1 MRERIVIISVSV
13 VVALVLIVGLVA
25 YGVWYTLF
33 RVTPGPFDGPDVSD
47 ADYFKY
53 GTIGVEPTGGV
64 PYWIWIVLPEVFP
77 DHLPGPG
84 GYASLGAV
92 WEEGQETP
100 IGFPKQNI
108 GIVPRVGINCAV
120 CHTSV
125 YRKSPEETEPTIVL
139 AGASQGFNVLAYQ
152 RFLFDAASDPRF
164 NTDVLIEAI
173 DQANPDFSWFDKL
186 LYRFIIIPRT
196 RDALLETR
204 EEWAWTYNNPDWG
217 PGRIDPFNPV
227 KFGILEQPIDS
238 TIGNSDMLSVWNLQL
253 REGMVLHWDGLNP
266 SLREVVLSSAI
277 GDGTT
282 PENLDLAVMERI
294 ENFLKELPPP
304 EYPFEI
310 DEQLAAEGEAVYDA
324 HCASCHTPGQGRTG
338 QVIPVEEVGTDRHRV
353 DMWEAKDAQAYNDKY
368 RDYEWKF
375 NQFQDLD
382 GYAAVPLD
390 GLWLRAPYLHNGS
403 VPTLE
408 DLLKPPE
415 SRPAVFYRGYDVYDP
430 EKVGF
435 VHDLEENPQTGIK
448 LFRYDTSL
456 PGNSNA
462 GHLYGTGLPDADK
475 EALIEYLKTK

>member
-13 VVALVLIVGLVA
+13 VVAIALIVGLVA
-25 YGVWYTLF
+25 YGAWYTLF
-33 RVTPGPFDGPDVSD
+33 RMVPGPFDGPDVSD

-53 GTIGVEPTGGV
+53 GTIGIEPTAGV
-64 PYWIWIVLPEVFP
+64 PYWIWVVLPEVLP
-77 DHLPGPG
+77 ERLPGPG

-92 WEEGQETP
+92 WEECQETP
-100 IGFPKQNI
+100 IGFPKQEI
-108 GIVPRVGINCAV
+108 GTVPRVGINCAV

-125 YRKSPEETEPTIVL
+125 YRKSAEETEPTIVL
-139 AGASQGFNVLAYQ
+139 GGASQGFNVLGYQ

-164 NTDVLIEAI
+164 NADVLIEAI

-204 EEWAWTYNNPDWG
+204 EDWEWTYNNPDWG

-227 KFGILEQPIDS
+227 KFGILEQPVDE
-238 TIGNSDMLSVWNLQL
+238 TIGNSDMLSVWNMQL

-282 PENLDLAVMERI
+282 PKNLDLEVMERI
-294 ENFLKELPPP
+294 ENFLEELPPP

-310 DEQLAAEGEAVYDA
+310 DEQLAAEGEVVYEA
-324 HCASCHTPGQGRTG
+324 HCTSCHTPGQGRTG

-353 DMWEAKDAQAYNDKY
+353 DMWEAKDAQAYNGKY
-368 RDYEWKF
+368 SDYGWKF
-375 NQFQDLD
+375 NQFQDID
-382 GYAAVPLD
+382 GYAATPS
-390 GLWLRAPYLHNGS
+390 GRP
-403 VPTLE
+403 
-408 DLLKPPE
+408 LLKSALPAQRLCAHPGGLAKAPE
-415 SRPAVFYRGYDVYDP
+415 NRPTEFYRGYDVYDP

-435 VHDLEENPQTGIK
+435 VHNLEENPQTGRK

-462 GHLYGTGLPDADK
+462 GHLYGVDLSDDDK
-475 EALIEYLKTK
+475 RALIEYLKTK